1 MCCGCSVI
9 VKQIINKEV
18 SIMESQLEIREG
30 LLKERAKFEQA
41 IPDVMSTMGAFYNE
55 AYKDGALSSK
65 VKRLIALGIA
75 LSNACTGCILA
86 QTIRAIETGATK
98 DEVLEACV
106 VAMSIGGTIASAE
119 SLRVVKLLDE
129 LGKL

>member
-1 MCCGCSVI
+1 
-9 VKQIINKEV
+9 
-18 SIMESQLEIREG
+18 MESQLETQKG
-30 LLKERAKFEQA
+30 LQKEMAKFAQA
-41 IPDVMSTMGAFYNE
+41 MPSLMPALGAFVNE

-75 LSNACTGCILA
+75 LSNGCTGCILA
-86 QTIRAIETGATK
+86 QASQAIENGATK
-98 DEVLEACV
+98 DEVLEACA
-106 VAMSIGGTIASAE
+106 VAMSIGGTMAFAE

>member
-1 MCCGCSVI
+1 
-9 VKQIINKEV
+9 
-18 SIMESQLEIREG
+18 MESQLETREG
-30 LLKERAKFEQA
+30 LQKEMAKFAQA
-41 IPDVMSTMGAFYNE
+41 MPSLMPAMGAFVNE

-75 LSNACTGCILA
+75 LSNGCTGCILA
-86 QTIRAIETGATK
+86 QTSQAIENGATK
-98 DEVLEACV
+98 DEVLEACA
-106 VAMSIGGTIASAE
+106 VAMSIGGTMAFAE

>member
-1 MCCGCSVI
+1 
-9 VKQIINKEV
+9 
-18 SIMESQLEIREG
+18 MESQLEIREG

-41 IPDVMSTMGAFYNE
+41 IPGVMSTMGAFYNE

-65 VKRLIALGIA
+65 VKRLIAMGIA
-75 LSNACTGCILA
+75 LSNGCTGCILA

-98 DEVLEACV
+98 DEVLEACA
-106 VAMSIGGTIASAE
+106 VAMSIGGTMASAE